1 MPPENQQDEAF
12 IPPDD
17 RYQWGASISDYGEI
31 LYGCL
36 DAAGVKMILEIG
48 AFQGRLTEALL
59 DWAGKHDAGVVAVE
73 IDPPDELRAVQAAH
87 PDLTVIEKTSLEA
100 IPAAPRFDSAIVDG
114 DHNWFT
120 VTRELEAIAARATA
134 DGTDF
139 PLVLLH
145 DIGWPHA
152 RRDTYYAPESIPDE
166 FRQPVEHEVW
176 LDPADPGLAESG
188 LFYECAAMREGG
200 PRNGT
205 LTAIEDFLETEQGSG
220 LKLAIIPAF
229 FGLGVIWPESAP
241 WSQAVGD
248 LLAPYD
254 RNPLLARL
262 EANRVQHLVRRDVQA
277 RMLHQLAHSGT
288 FKAAELMSKIRN
300 LGTPAVSVKDIERA
314 IEMGG
319 PRPSD
324 AEKLGEA
331 FAAIPDDDQR

>member
-1 MPPENQQDEAF
+1 MGTENQHDETF

-17 RYQWGASISDYGEI
+17 RYQWGASISDYGEV

-36 DAAGVKMILEIG
+36 AGAGVGSILEIG

-59 DWAGKHDAGVVAVE
+59 DWAGKNGAGVIAVE
-73 IDPPDELRAVQAAH
+73 PVPTAELRQVQASH
-87 PDLTVIEKTSLEA
+87 PELTVVEEVSLDA
-100 IPAAPRFDSAIVDG
+100 IPVAPPFDAVIVDG

-120 VTRELEAIAARATA
+120 VTRELEAIAARSQA
-134 DGTDF
+134 DGVEF

-152 RRDTYYAPESIPDE
+152 RRDTYYAPERIPDE
-166 FRQPVEHEVW
+166 FRQPIAHEVW
-176 LDPADPGLAESG
+176 LDPAESGLAESG
-188 LFYECAAMREGG
+188 LFYECAAVREGG

-205 LTAIEDFLETEQGSG
+205 LTAIEDFLGTPAGEG
-220 LKLAIIPAF
+220 LTFAVIPAF
-229 FGLGVIWPESAP
+229 FGLGVIWPSSAP
-241 WSQAVGD
+241 WSGEIAS

-288 FKAAELMSKIRN
+288 FKAAEFMSKLRN

-314 IEMGG
+314 IEMGA

-324 AEKLGEA
+324 A
-331 FAAIPDDDQR
+331 DQPE

>member
-1 MPPENQQDEAF
+1 MNSMPPADQQDETF

-36 DAAGVKMILEIG
+36 AAAETKTILEIG

-59 DWAGKHDAGVVAVE
+59 DWAGKHDASVVAVE
-73 IDPPDELRAVQAAH
+73 IEPPEELRAVQAAH
-87 PDLTVIEKTSLEA
+87 PELTVVEKTSLEA
-100 IPAAPRFDSAIVDG
+100 IPSAPGFDAVIVDG

-120 VTRELEAIAARATA
+120 VTRELEAIAARSTA
-134 DGTDF
+134 DDTAF

-152 RRDTYYAPESIPDE
+152 RRDTYYAPERIPDE

-176 LDPADPGLAESG
+176 LDPAVPGLAESG
-188 LFYECAAMREGG
+188 LFYECAAVREGG

-205 LTAIEDFLETEQGSG
+205 LTAVEDFLETEAGSG
-220 LKLAIIPAF
+220 LRLAIIPAF
-229 FGLGVIWPESAP
+229 FGLGVVWPESAH
-241 WSQAVGD
+241 WSQAVDD
-248 LLAPYD
+248 LLSPYD

-277 RMLHQLAHSGT
+277 RILHQLAHSGT

-300 LGTPAVSVKDIERA
+300 LGTPAVSVEDIERA

-319 PRPSD
+319 PRPAD
-324 AEKLGEA
+324 AKKLDEML
-331 FAAIPDDDQR
+331 AAEGD